1 MINLLLKTILT
12 IFTIALTFNSFGQL
26 ENNNWFFGYNNGLN
40 FSSNPPS
47 IIPGSLNTFEG
58 CASISDASGN
68 LLFYTDGRSVYNR
81 NNVFM
86 VNGNNTL
93 LGNSTT
99 TSSAIIVPKPC
110 SNVEFYIFTVD
121 FIYGTNGLNYSTVN
135 MDDNGDGII
144 QITEVGQVQPTTIN
158 TNLAGPTGEKICA
171 VKKANGVDFWVAA
184 TKAGTNNFYVYE
196 VTSSGVNNTPSIQP
210 IGPSIVSSN
219 TNGYM
224 KFSPD
229 GTKLVRAD
237 YNPNSKVTLFNF
249 NNATGVIS
257 SPTSLTAGLAN
268 IGWGDGFYGVEFSPN
283 SQKVYFAS
291 MSFNNGAGNGYI
303 YEANIFPN
311 FTGSTLAAT
320 IPNSGGGYSVGA
332 LQLTSESPQRI
343 LIAKDGEQSLA
354 AIANPNIGLI
364 ANPANFNNTAII
376 LNNTSALGLPTFISG
391 TITTNYTVSI
401 SGPTEIC
408 EGEAISLSGPT
419 LTSGSYQWSGPNGF
433 SSNQQSISLPNAST
447 SEAGIYTLSLINSGC
462 QNGSTTA
469 TITINPTPIIDLGAD
484 TVICQN
490 QSIVFNPP
498 NFALYNWNLPITNG
512 LAYTPPIGLS
522 LIILE
527 VTDANGCQ
535 GVDSINVNVS
545 SIASGTIDLGPDQLI
560 CYGDSIFLNAVTT
573 GANLSGN
580 WSNNQA
586 DSAYFSPLQS
596 STLIYNATN
605 PSGCLISDTLSVIVN
620 PLPTI
625 IVDTI
630 QYFCVANSAVLNAST
645 LNNLDVISWSNGV
658 QNNVPFNPINQPNT
672 FIVTAISSEGCI
684 DSATVVLSQA
694 QAPVVSFTSNSE
706 GLCAPVIVTVNN
718 DSNPNTMYSWNFGDG
733 TTLINNSST
742 FNYTYWTSGNY
753 QISVQAIDTLTG
765 CSANF
770 SDTAFITIG
779 GITPTADFTMN
790 PNEINS
796 SNPQVHFTNLSENGT
811 NYTWLFGD
819 DETSTIE
826 NPDHIYQNPNH
837 DYIIGLI
844 VSNGDG
850 CADTVFYTLH
860 YTEDIVYYVPNTF
873 TPDQDEF
880 NNIFIPIFTPGYL
893 PNDYLF
899 VIYDR
904 WGEKIFEST
913 DVLIGWDGTYKNSGL
928 MQTGIYTWKVEFKAK
943 ETGDK
948 VSTVGHVN
956 LLR

>member
-1 MINLLLKTILT
+1 MTLCLI
-12 IFTIALTFNSFGQL
+12 SYGQL

-40 FSSNPPS
+40 FSSNPPLN
-47 IIPGSLNTFEG
+47 IPSSLNTFEG
-58 CASISDASGN
+58 CASISDANGN

-86 VNGNNTL
+86 LNGNNTL

-135 MDDNGDGII
+135 MDDNGDGTI
-144 QITEVGQVQPTTIN
+144 QVTEVGQVQWSSIN

-171 VKKANGVDFWVAA
+171 VKKANGIDFWVAA

-196 VTSSGVNNTPSIQP
+196 VTASGVNSTPLIQP
-210 IGPSIVSSN
+210 VGPSIVSSN

-237 YNPNSKVTLFNF
+237 YNPNTKVTLFNF
-249 NNATGVIS
+249 DNATGIIS
-257 SPTSLTAGLAN
+257 SPTSLTAALTN

-291 MSFNNGAGNGYI
+291 MSFNNGSGNGYI
-303 YEANIFPN
+303 YEANIFPT
-311 FTGSTLAAT
+311 FSGAVLAAT

-332 LQLTSESPQRI
+332 LQLTSETPQRI

-364 ANPANFNNTAII
+364 ANPTNFNNSAVI

-391 TITTNYTVSI
+391 TITTNFTVSI
-401 SGPTEIC
+401 TGPTELC
-408 EGEAISLSGPT
+408 EGEVVSLSGPT
-419 LTSGSYQWSGPNGF
+419 ITTGNYQWSGPNGF
-433 SSNQQSISLPNAST
+433 SSNQQSIFIPNASAST
-447 SEAGIYTLSLINSGC
+447 AGTYSLSILNSGC
-462 QNGSTTA
+462 QNGSTSEI
-469 TITINPTPIIDLGAD
+469 ITVYPSPFIDLGMD

-498 NFALYNWNLPITNG
+498 SFASYNWNLPITNSV
-512 LAYTPPIGLS
+512 AYTPTTGS
-522 LIILE
+522 NLIILE
-527 VTDANGCQ
+527 VTDVNGCQ
-535 GVDSINVNVS
+535 SSDSINVTVS
-545 SIASGTIDLGPDQLI
+545 TITSGTIDLGPDQII
-560 CYGDSIFLNAVTT
+560 CFGDSIFLNAVLT
-573 GANLSGN
+573 GPNLIGN
-580 WSNNQA
+580 WSNNQP
-586 DSAYFSPLQS
+586 DSSYFTPNQT
-596 STLIYNATN
+596 STLIYSATN
-605 PSGCLISDTLSVIVN
+605 PSGCVISDTLSISVN
-620 PLPTI
+620 PLPII
-625 IVDTI
+625 IVDSI
-630 QYFCVANSAVLNAST
+630 QYFCDANSAVLNAST

-694 QAPVVSFTSNSE
+694 QAPVASFTSNSE

-733 TTLINNSST
+733 NMLINNSST

-753 QISVQAIDTLTG
+753 QIIVQAIDTLTG

-770 SDTAFITIG
+770 SDTALITIG
-779 GITPTADFTMN
+779 GITPTAEFTMN

-880 NNIFIPIFTPGYL
+880 NNIFIPIFTPGYF

-899 VIYDR
+899 VVYDR

-913 DVLIGWDGTYKNSGL
+913 DVLIGWDGTYKNLGL